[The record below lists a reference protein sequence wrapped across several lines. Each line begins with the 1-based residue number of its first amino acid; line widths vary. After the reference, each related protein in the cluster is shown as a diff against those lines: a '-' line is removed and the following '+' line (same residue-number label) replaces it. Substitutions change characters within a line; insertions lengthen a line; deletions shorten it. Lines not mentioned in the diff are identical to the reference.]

1 MRLSLLELQIA
12 ANFDGAQIM
21 FRARKAIQKL
31 TRSCCKRCS
40 KLRVRHSV
48 FYNSIMDQQS
58 EEILARLLRSTRI
71 AALGTLH
78 EGEPNLAMV
87 AYAFAEDFS
96 AFYIHVSKLGK
107 HTTDMERDP
116 HVSLLITETDDRR
129 PDPQTLARLSIRGTA
144 EVLPRT
150 EPGYAQIKK
159 LYLMR
164 FPEAEQL
171 FSLGDFNLWR
181 ITPRGGRFVAGFGR
195 AFNLGPETLA
205 KVSSLKP

>member
-1 MRLSLLELQIA
+1 
-12 ANFDGAQIM
+12 
-21 FRARKAIQKL
+21 
-31 TRSCCKRCS
+31 
-40 KLRVRHSV
+40 
-48 FYNSIMDQQS
+48 MDQPS
-58 EEILARLLRSTRI
+58 EQTLARLIRSTRV

-96 AFYIHVSKLGK
+96 AFYLHVSKLGK

-116 HVSLLITETDDRR
+116 RVSLLIAETDDRR
-129 PDPQTLARLSIRGTA
+129 PDPQTLARVSMRGTA

-150 EPGYAQIKK
+150 EPGYPQIKK

-181 ITPRGGRFVAGFGR
+181 ITPKGGRYVAGFGR
-195 AFNLGPETLA
+195 AFNLGPETLVKA
-205 KVSSLKP
+205 SALKP